1 MLLTQETIAL
11 PHLVSP
17 PLCLHRS
24 LITLDDRYRV
34 VVSSHAPHTPTND
47 QWLYAFDGMKVAL
60 PGCDES
66 TWSSLDFIHYH
77 NDCVFE
83 RCA

>member
-1 MLLTQETIAL
+1 MNDGLLAILLNTFD
-11 PHLVSP
+11 
-17 PLCLHRS
+17 RG

-34 VVSSHAPHTPTND
+34 VVSSRVPHTPMND
-47 QWLYAFDGMKVAL
+47 QWLYAFDGRKITL
-60 PGCDES
+60 PCSDES
-66 TWSSLDFIHYH
+66 TWPSLDFIHYH